1 MSSRRKVLRI
11 QALLQRK
18 TLLKTKNRILKC
30 SKRHYSTAQSMKNVA
45 VSTEDGA
52 PTPPLGICHPR
63 QKKSN
68 ARGSARGR
76 GGGGAD
82 GIDRCIIIPPRKY
95 EAVIHCSVL
104 WFTTGRIPADAKGA
118 TVAKLDEPVDRNKI
132 ENRSQNKI
140 LGFFCG
146 GITNLLF
153 DGLAY
158 NNILLTDRNLFYA
171 TRKISARIIC

>member
-1 MSSRRKVLRI
+1 
-11 QALLQRK
+11 
-18 TLLKTKNRILKC
+18 
-30 SKRHYSTAQSMKNVA
+30 MKNVA

-52 PTPPLGICHPR
+52 PTPPLGICH
-63 QKKSN
+63 QKKN
-68 ARGSARGR
+68 LMPGGQP
-76 GGGGAD
+76 GEGGGAD

-104 WFTTGRIPADAKGA
+104 LFTTGRIPADAKGA

-140 LGFFCG
+140 LVFFCG

>member
-1 MSSRRKVLRI
+1 MSSRREVLI
-11 QALLQRK
+11 LIKAVLQRK

-30 SKRHYSTAQSMKNVA
+30 LKRHYSTAQSMKNVA

-52 PTPPLGICHPR
+52 PTPPLGIFHPR
-63 QKKSN
+63 EKKN
-68 ARGSARGR
+68 LMPGGQP

-82 GIDRCIIIPPRKY
+82 GIDWCIIIPPRKY

-118 TVAKLDEPVDRNKI
+118 TVAKLDKPVDRNKI

-140 LGFFCG
+140 LVFFWWNNKPLIRWF
-146 GITNLLF
+146 GI
-153 DGLAY
+153 
-158 NNILLTDRNLFYA
+158 
-171 TRKISARIIC
+171 

>member
-18 TLLKTKNRILKC
+18 TLLKTKNRTLKC
-30 SKRHYSTAQSMKNVA
+30 SKQHYSTAQSMKNVA

-76 GGGGAD
+76 GGGAD

-104 WFTTGRIPADAKGA
+104 WFTTGLIPADAKGA
-118 TVAKLDEPVDRNKI
+118 TVAKQDEPVDRNKI

-140 LGFFCG
+140 LVFFCG

>member
-68 ARGSARGR
+68 ARGSAQGR
-76 GGGGAD
+76 GMGGGAQM
-82 GIDRCIIIPPRKY
+82 
-95 EAVIHCSVL
+95 EL
-104 WFTTGRIPADAKGA
+104 TDA
-118 TVAKLDEPVDRNKI
+118 
-132 ENRSQNKI
+132 
-140 LGFFCG
+140 
-146 GITNLLF
+146 LLF
-153 DGLAY
+153 HRAK
-158 NNILLTDRNLFYA
+158 
-171 TRKISARIIC
+171 TRP

>member
-76 GGGGAD
+76 GG
-82 GIDRCIIIPPRKY
+82 RRWNWPSIIIPPRKY

-104 WFTTGRIPADAKGA
+104 WFTTGRILADAKGA

-140 LGFFCG
+140 LVFFLWWNNKPLIRWF
-146 GITNLLF
+146 GI
-153 DGLAY
+153 
-158 NNILLTDRNLFYA
+158 
-171 TRKISARIIC
+171 

>member
-1 MSSRRKVLRI
+1 MSSRREVLILI

-30 SKRHYSTAQSMKNVA
+30 LTRHYSTAQSMKNVA

-76 GGGGAD
+76 GGGAD

-118 TVAKLDEPVDRNKI
+118 TVAELDEPVDRNKI

-140 LGFFCG
+140 LFFFLWWNNKPLIRWF
-146 GITNLLF
+146 GI
-153 DGLAY
+153 
-158 NNILLTDRNLFYA
+158 
-171 TRKISARIIC
+171 

>member
-18 TLLKTKNRILKC
+18 TLLKTENRILKC
-30 SKRHYSTAQSMKNVA
+30 SKRHYSTAQSMNVANVA

-63 QKKSN
+63 QKKKSN
-68 ARGSARGR
+68 ARGSARG
-76 GGGGAD
+76 GGGKGAD

-95 EAVIHCSVL
+95 EVVIHCNVL

-118 TVAKLDEPVDRNKI
+118 TMAELEEPVDGNKI

-140 LGFFCG
+140 LVFFWVVE
-146 GITNLLF
+146 
-153 DGLAY
+153 
-158 NNILLTDRNLFYA
+158 
-171 TRKISARIIC
+171 

>member
-1 MSSRRKVLRI
+1 MSSRSEVLILI

-30 SKRHYSTAQSMKNVA
+30 LKRHYSTAQSMKNVA

-76 GGGGAD
+76 GGG
-82 GIDRCIIIPPRKY
+82 CIIIPPRKY

-118 TVAKLDEPVDRNKI
+118 AVAKLDEPVDRNKI

-140 LGFFCG
+140 LVFFCG

-158 NNILLTDRNLFYA
+158 NNILLTDRKLFYA

>member
-76 GGGGAD
+76 GGAD

-140 LGFFCG
+140 LVFFCG

>member
-52 PTPPLGICHPR
+52 PTPPLGIFHPR
-63 QKKSN
+63 EKKN
-68 ARGSARGR
+68 LMPGGQP

-82 GIDRCIIIPPRKY
+82 GIDWCIIIPPRKY

-118 TVAKLDEPVDRNKI
+118 TMAELDEPVDGNKI
-132 ENRSQNKI
+132 ENRSQN
-140 LGFFCG
+140 
-146 GITNLLF
+146 
-153 DGLAY
+153 
-158 NNILLTDRNLFYA
+158 NILFFFFVVE
-171 TRKISARIIC
+171 